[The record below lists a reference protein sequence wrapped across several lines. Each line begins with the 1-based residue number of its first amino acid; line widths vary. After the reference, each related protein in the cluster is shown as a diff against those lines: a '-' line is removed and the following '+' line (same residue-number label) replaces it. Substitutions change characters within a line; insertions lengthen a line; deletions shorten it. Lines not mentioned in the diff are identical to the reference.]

1 MPTETTAEVNGHS
14 GLAAAAAA
22 AASVPTTGALPATAL
37 LQRTLARGDDQV
49 AFKPIVNY
57 LRAKLLPA
65 VSSTERKAHAN
76 PVLIAIWKKAGIQPS
91 VAVAIVGV
99 VVAAS
104 LRRMLKR
111 QPLLLSNLVGVLY
124 PAYQSIKAV
133 ERPEADDDERWL
145 TYWSIYGL
153 FTLLDSIHLR
163 VMQYVKFYYVPKML
177 ILHWLFARN
186 GSLAIY
192 RQVLRPFL
200 VKYGGYGVVHA
211 AVDPSSAHPIAL
223 VTENPGP
230 LTKEL

>member
-1 MPTETTAEVNGHS
+1 MPAEVKAEVNGHS
-14 GLAAAAAA
+14 ELAAAAAA
-22 AASVPTTGALPATAL
+22 ASLTNPTTGALPATAL
-37 LQRTLARGDDQV
+37 LQRTLARGDDQSTLR
-49 AFKPIVNY
+49 PIVTY

-65 VSSTERKAHAN
+65 VSNTERKAHAN

-91 VAVAIVGV
+91 VAVAIAGL
-99 VVAAS
+99 VVAAT

-133 ERPEADDDERWL
+133 ERPESDDDERWL

-153 FTLLDSIHLR
+153 FTLLDSIHHR
-163 VMQYVKFYYVPKML
+163 VMQYFKFYYVPKML
-177 ILHWLFARN
+177 ILYWLFARN
-186 GSLAIY
+186 GSLAVY

-211 AVDPSSAHPIAL
+211 AVDPASGKPTAL

-230 LTKEL
+230 LAK